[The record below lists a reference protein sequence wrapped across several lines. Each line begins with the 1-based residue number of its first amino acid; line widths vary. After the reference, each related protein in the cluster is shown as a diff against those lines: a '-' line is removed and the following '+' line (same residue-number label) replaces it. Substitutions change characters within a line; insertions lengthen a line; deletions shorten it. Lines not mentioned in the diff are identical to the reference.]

1 MAWDHDQMAAR
12 AAQELQDGFYVNL
25 GIGLPMLVAQ
35 HVPPGVD
42 VWLHSENGLVG
53 IGPFPYDDEVDP
65 DVVNASKET
74 VTVAPGASI
83 CSSSASFA
91 MVRGGHIDLTVLGA
105 MEVSER
111 GDLANWMIPGKLV
124 KGMGGAM
131 DLVAGVRRVVV
142 LMEHTANGRPK
153 LVTRCSLPLTG
164 VNVVDRIVTE
174 LGVIDV
180 TESGLRVVELAPGV
194 TPEEMRGK
202 TGATLQF
209 GAVA

>member
-1 MAWDHDQMAAR
+1 MAWDHDQMAVR
-12 AAQELQDGFYVNL
+12 AGMELQDGFYVNL

-53 IGPFPYDDEVDP
+53 IGPFPFEDEIDP

-74 VTVAPGASI
+74 ITVARGASI
-83 CSSSASFA
+83 CSSSTSFA
-91 MVRGGHIDLTVLGA
+91 MVRGGHLDVTILGA
-105 MEVSER
+105 MEVSAQ

-131 DLVAGVRRVVV
+131 DLVAGVGRVIV
-142 LMEHTANGRPK
+142 LMEHTAKGRPK
-153 LVTRCSLPLTG
+153 ILERCTLPLTG
-164 VNVVDRIVTE
+164 VKVVHRIITE
-174 LGVIDV
+174 LGVLDPS
-180 TESGLRVVELAPGV
+180 EDGLRVVELAPGV
-194 TPEEMRGK
+194 SPAEMRDK
-202 TGATLQF
+202 TGAHLRF